1 MQRVLAE
8 QLWTALAGHADRL
21 SYLAFRGEG
30 ALPSAFCVTD
40 LAAASIACAGLALSE
55 WLEPE
60 VGVASSMV
68 IDRRLASFW
77 FSSSLRA
84 QGWTPPD
91 LWDAIAGNYRTR
103 DGWIRLH
110 TNAPH
115 HRAAA
120 LRVLGVGNDRGQ
132 VTDAVSGW
140 SAGDL
145 ELAVVQEGGC
155 AAQMRSWDA
164 WKQHPQGIAVARE
177 SLVLRDLQL
186 TSAPSLD
193 LRVDRERP
201 LAGLR
206 VLDLTRVLAGPIAT
220 RFLAGFGAEVLR
232 IDPPDWDEPGVIPEV
247 SLGKRCARL
256 DLHLPDDRERFRSLL
271 AGADVLVHGYRADAL
286 ERLGFGAD
294 VRRAIAPGLVD
305 VSLNAYGWSGPWSE
319 RRGFDSLV
327 QMSGGIAA
335 AGSVWAGDE
344 KPVPLPV
351 QALDHATGYLI
362 AAAALRGLAERRRSG
377 RGSRWRL
384 SLARTAQ
391 CLLEAGPQPL
401 GAAELA
407 AETIADLAAG
417 IESTPWGLARRLR
430 PPLQVAGSPLYWEL
444 PAAELG
450 SAPAQW
456 QPISRD

>member
-8 QLWTALAGHADRL
+8 RLWTAIGGQAERVSH
-21 SYLAFRGEG
+21 LAFRSEG
-30 ALPSAFCVTD
+30 SLPSAFFATE
-40 LAAASIACAGLALSE
+40 LAAASIASAGMALGE

-60 VGVASSMV
+60 AGSATQMV
-68 IDRRLASFW
+68 VDRRLASFW
-77 FSSSLRA
+77 FSTSLRA

-91 LWDAIAGNYRTR
+91 LWDAIAGNYRCR

-120 LRVLGVGNDRGQ
+120 LRVLGTDNDRDR
-132 VTDAVSGW
+132 VAAAVASW
-140 SAGDL
+140 NAGEL
-145 ELAVVQEGGC
+145 ELAIVKERGC
-155 AAQMRSWDA
+155 AAQMRSWEV
-164 WKQHPQGIAVARE
+164 WQQHPQGVAVARE
-177 SLVLRDLQL
+177 PLVLREIQL

-193 LRVDRERP
+193 IEIDRERP

-232 IDPPDWDEPGVIPEV
+232 IDPPDWDEPGVVPEV
-247 SLGKRCARL
+247 TLGKQCARL
-256 DLHLPDDRERFRSLL
+256 DLRLPADRERFQVLL
-271 AGADVLVHGYRADAL
+271 ASADVLVHGYRADAL
-286 ERLGFGAD
+286 DRLGFGAD
-294 VRRAIAPGLVD
+294 VRRTIAPGLVD

-327 QMSGGIAA
+327 QMSTGIAE
-335 AGSVWAGDE
+335 AGRIWRGED

-351 QALDHATGYLI
+351 QALDHATGYLM

-391 CLLEAGPQPL
+391 CLLDAGVSSV
-401 GAAELA
+401 GAIELA
-407 AETIADLAAG
+407 AETTADLAPG
-417 IESTPWGLARRLR
+417 LEMTPWGPARRLR

-444 PAAELG
+444 PASELG
-450 SAPAQW
+450 SAPAAW
-456 QPISRD
+456 QSVSPD